1 VQASVYFSNT
11 SSFAYSNIC
20 VVVTSFLLPSHSVL
34 VPQY

>member
-20 VVVTSFLLPSHSVL
+20 VVVT
-34 VPQY
+34 